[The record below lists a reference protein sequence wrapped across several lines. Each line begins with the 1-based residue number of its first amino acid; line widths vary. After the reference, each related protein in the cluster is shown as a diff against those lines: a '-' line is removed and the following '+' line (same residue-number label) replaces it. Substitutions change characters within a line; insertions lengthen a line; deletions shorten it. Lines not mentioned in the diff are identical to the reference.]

1 MESAII
7 SGKSKKD
14 IQLLITIAEKMGIN
28 AKFIT
33 KDDMEDIV
41 MAKAIKEGETGE
53 LIDTTEFL
61 KSIKGSI
68 KAFKKTSACK
78 N

>member
-14 IQLLITIAEKMGIN
+14 IQLLVTLAEKMGIK
-28 AKFIT
+28 AKFIS
-33 KDDMEDIV
+33 KDDLEDFG

-53 LIDTTEFL
+53 LIDTHEFL
-61 KSIKGSI
+61 KSLK
-68 KAFKKTSACK
+68 
-78 N
+78 

>member
-14 IQLLITIAEKMGIN
+14 IRLLMTIAEKMGIK

-33 KDDMEDIV
+33 NEDLEDFG

-61 KSIKGSI
+61 KSIK
-68 KAFKKTSACK
+68 
-78 N
+78 

>member
-14 IQLLITIAEKMGIN
+14 IRLLMTIAEKMGIT

-33 KDDMEDIV
+33 NDEVEDFI
-41 MAKAIKEGETGE
+41 MAKAIKEGETGL
-53 LIDTTEFL
+53 LIDTNEFL
-61 KSIKGSI
+61 QSLK
-68 KAFKKTSACK
+68 
-78 N
+78 

>member
-14 IQLLITIAEKMGIN
+14 IQLLVTIAEKMGIK

-33 KDDMEDIV
+33 KDDLEDFAI
-41 MAKAIKEGETGE
+41 AKAIKEGETGE
-53 LIDTTEFL
+53 LIDTSEFL
-61 KSIKGSI
+61 KSIK
-68 KAFKKTSACK
+68 
-78 N
+78 

>member
-14 IQLLITIAEKMGIN
+14 IQVLITIAKKMGIN

-33 KDDMEDIV
+33 KDDVEDIV

-61 KSIKGSI
+61 KSIK
-68 KAFKKTSACK
+68 
-78 N
+78 

>member
-28 AKFIT
+28 AKFLT
-33 KDDMEDIV
+33 KDDLEDFG

-53 LIDTTEFL
+53 LINAADFL
-61 KSIKGSI
+61 KSIK
-68 KAFKKTSACK
+68 
-78 N
+78 

>member
-14 IQLLITIAEKMGIN
+14 IQLLMAIAEKMGIT
-28 AKFIT
+28 AKFLT
-33 KDDMEDIV
+33 RDDLEDIG

-53 LIDTTEFL
+53 WIDTDEFL
-61 KSIKGSI
+61 RSIQ
-68 KAFKKTSACK
+68 
-78 N
+78 